1 MASAHVLHPLNLF
14 MSIYEGSEYGGI
26 IEMVYNDKRPSL
38 VEQ

>member
-1 MASAHVLHPLNLF
+1 MASAYVLHPLNLF
-14 MSIYEGSEYGGI
+14 MSIHEGSEYGDI